1 MQGRTAGSI
10 VLTNA
15 DPLVAVAPFPFMYR
29 SSIETQRTAVAVG
42 HSTQANDPTHG
53 HPQTRT
59 SPQVSMFLF
68 GFHIGKLVGGLNPSE
83 KYYIVNWD
91 YYSQYMET

>member
-1 MQGRTAGSI
+1 MARYTARRHPIRLLRSTADIRSARPQGPTAGSI

-29 SSIETQRTAVAVG
+29 SSFETQRTAVAVG

-53 HPQTRT
+53 HLP
-59 SPQVSMFLF
+59 
-68 GFHIGKLVGGLNPSE
+68 N
-83 KYYIVNWD
+83 
-91 YYSQYMET
+91 